1 MQSAVYQFS
10 YNAFIRVLMMPML
23 LGPRHSAVRVDH
35 DHISVRM
42 GLGGWAFAAGVPRSS
57 LTEVKRVA
65 GPVMGWGVHGWR
77 GLWLVNGSSKGL
89 VRMTIDPRA
98 RGRCLGFPLRIR
110 QLTVSL
116 ADPDGFVRAVS
127 PSAR

>member
-1 MQSAVYQFS
+1 MQSAEFQFS
-10 YNAFIRVLMMPML
+10 YNAFIRVLMAPML
-23 LGPRHSAVRVDH
+23 LGPRHSSVRVDG
-35 DHISVRM
+35 DRVSVRM
-42 GLGGWAFAAGVPRSS
+42 GLAGWAFAARVPRSS

-98 RGRCLGFPLRIR
+98 SGRCLGFPLRIR

-127 PSAR
+127 

>member
-1 MQSAVYQFS
+1 MQSAEYQFS
-10 YNAFIRVLMMPML
+10 YNPFIRVLMMPML
-23 LGPRHSAVRVDH
+23 LGPRHSYVRVDA
-35 DHISVRM
+35 DRVSVRM
-42 GLGGWAFAAGVPRSS
+42 GLGGWAFAARVPRSS

-65 GPVMGWGVHGWR
+65 GPVLGWGVHGWR

-116 ADPDGFVRAVS
+116 ADPDGFVRAL
-127 PSAR
+127 

>member
-1 MQSAVYQFS
+1 MQSDEFQFS
-10 YNAFIRVLMMPML
+10 YNAFIRLLMTPML
-23 LGPRHSAVRVDH
+23 LGPRHSFVRVD
-35 DHISVRM
+35 DDRVSVRM
-42 GLGGWAFAAGVPRSS
+42 GLGGWAFASGLPRSS

-65 GPVMGWGVHGWR
+65 GPVLGWGVHGWR
-77 GLWLVNGSSKGL
+77 GLWLVNGSSRGL

-98 RGRCLGFPLRIR
+98 RGHCLGFPLRIR

-127 PSAR
+127 PSVR